1 MAGPTN
7 TNGMQDGAYATQT
20 AGSRKSG
27 GLGDLLTQ
35 MKDNYLDD
43 DIEPVEGLTFNQYD
57 LFRRINLYLNS
68 MFENGPVDDKGNDK
82 FFHNLINHRCA
93 HATKNIDLD
102 TKDIYITSD
111 DERGYAA
118 SFIMRAKL
126 RCWMRDTGFADK
138 LNRLGDKLPKH
149 GAVIWKRVKRS
160 STEKKYPG
168 MIDVEDVDL
177 LDVIFDPTV
186 KRIKDS
192 ALFAHRY
199 LLKPQLV
206 REMVSEG
213 GWDEDAVDAIIAGQA
228 GALKKSQFM
237 RDKALADAG
246 AFSLTDTIPT
256 IELYEM
262 YGWVPETSIPEDWRE
277 EAGITEEAR
286 SDKYVY
292 IMAVIDAPSGTGGDN
307 IAYLKAIDPDD
318 FPYKDCLLPA
328 RASKRWLPF
337 SIPELL
343 LDLQVRVNELVHR
356 FFQGLRSGSLH
367 YYQTRNQLAHANLF
381 NDAEDGDI
389 IVSKGEITPIATEL
403 RAFQQYQVELQN
415 IETQAD
421 KIANT
426 FEVVTG
432 ENLPTNTPFRLGA
445 QLSANASKIYEQMR
459 EECGNFLTEV
469 FQDWIMP
476 DIIENLDAE
485 EILDVF
491 GSAEELKF
499 FDESY
504 RRSKMLQSVK
514 DYIIKTGHLPTVTE
528 FATVEK
534 TLSEEQGRADRK
546 LKLTKEFIEEAF
558 EYSIRFDVTGETTNR
573 KVDIETLGNL
583 FQIVASNPAIT
594 QDPNAR
600 MIMARIMESSG
611 LSPLKFAGFVSAP
624 TPAAPA
630 AGAMPPAQ
638 KEFGGDKSTTGLT
651 PDAAVKQAE
660 TAGASG

>member
-1 MAGPTN
+1 
-7 TNGMQDGAYATQT
+7 MQAGAYATQ
-20 AGSRKSG
+20 ASGSTKAG
-27 GLGDLLTQ
+27 GLGDLLAK
-35 MKDNYLDD
+35 MKENYLDQ
-43 DIEPVEGLTFNQYD
+43 DIEPVEGMNFNQYD
-57 LFRRINLYLNS
+57 LFRRVNLYINS
-68 MFENGPVDDKGNDK
+68 VFENGNVDERGNDK
-82 FFHNLINHRCA
+82 FFHNIINHRCA

-102 TKDIYITSD
+102 TKDIYVTAD

-138 LNRLGDKLPKH
+138 LNRLGDKLPKY

-160 STEKKYPG
+160 GNEKKYPG

-177 LDVIFDPTV
+177 LDVIFDPSV

-192 ALFAHRY
+192 PLFAHRY
-199 LLKPQLV
+199 LLRPQFI
-206 REMVSEG
+206 RDMVEDG
-213 GWDEDAVDAIIAGQA
+213 GWDEAAVDAILQA
-228 GALKKSQFM
+228 QSGSLKKSQFL
-237 RDKALADAG
+237 RDNALADAG

-262 YGWVPETSIPEDWRE
+262 YGWVPETAIPKDWKS
-277 EAGITEEAR
+277 EAGIKGEAEV
-286 SDKYVY
+286 DEYVY
-292 IMAVIDAPSGTGGDN
+292 IMAVLDSADGSGGN
-307 IAYLKAIDPDD
+307 IAYLKEMDPYD
-318 FPYKDCLLPA
+318 FPYKDCLMPA
-328 RASKRWLPF
+328 RTSKRWLPF

-343 LDLQVRVNELVHR
+343 LDLQVRANELVNR
-356 FFQGLRSGSLH
+356 FFRALRSGSLH
-367 YYQTRNQLAHANLF
+367 VFQTRNALSHANVF

-389 IVSKGEITPIATEL
+389 IVSKGEITPVSLEL
-403 RAFQQYQVELQN
+403 RAFQQYQVEYQN

-426 FEVVTG
+426 FEVITG

-459 EECGNFLTEV
+459 EECGNFLSEV
-469 FQDWIMP
+469 FNEWIMP
-476 DIIENLDAE
+476 DIIENLTAD

-504 RRSKMLQSVK
+504 RRAKMLESVK
-514 DYIIKTGHLPTVTE
+514 SYILKVGHLPTVTE

-534 TLSEEQGRADRK
+534 TLAEEQDRADRK
-546 LKLTKEFIEEAF
+546 LKITKEFMEEAF
-558 EYSIRFDVTGETTNR
+558 EYSIRFDVTGETTN
-573 KVDIETLGNL
+573 KKADDETLGNL
-583 FQIVASNPAIT
+583 FQIVASNPAIM

-611 LSPLKFAGFVSAP
+611 LSPLKFAGFTSSP
-624 TPAAPA
+624 TPAMPQ
-630 AGAMPPAQ
+630 AGAQPPAQ
-638 KEFGGDKSTTGLT
+638 KEFGGDKSTTDLT
-651 PDAAVKQAE
+651 PDAAVKQTEA
-660 TAGASG
+660 AGGV